1 MIIKDRFKGK
11 VALVTGTTSGIG
23 RATAVRLAAEGAL
36 VAFNHM
42 PGLSPDGTMELIL
55 NAGGEGFPVCADM
68 GYPDQVTAMI
78 GEVVEKG
85 GRLDYIVSNA
95 AINPKLKW
103 DETTLEIYDRLMD
116 VNLKGTWVLCSEG
129 AKEMIKEG
137 HGGAI
142 VTISSISAYVGAFDQ
157 TVYCATKAGVLMLS
171 KALALVLGEHNI
183 RVNSIL
189 PGSIYTGMS
198 RSHPGT
204 AARKFTED
212 KSPLGRIGEPEEVA
226 SAVSYLLS
234 DDASYITSAELL
246 VDGGMIVNAEFIP
259 DDASRGKK

>member
-1 MIIKDRFKGK
+1 MYVKDRFAGK

-23 RATAVRLAAEGAL
+23 QATAVRLAGEGAV
-36 VAFNHM
+36 VACNYVQ
-42 PGLSPDGTMELIL
+42 GTSPDETMKRIEEI
-55 NAGGEGFPVCADM
+55 GGKGFPILADV
-68 GYPDQVTAMI
+68 GDPAQVMAMI
-78 GEVVEKG
+78 KETADRG

-95 AINPKLKW
+95 AINPKLRW

-129 AKEMIKEG
+129 AKQMIREG

-142 VTISSISAYVGAFDQ
+142 VTISSISAHVGAFDQ

-171 KALALVLGEHNI
+171 KALALVLGEHGI

-204 AARKFTED
+204 AARRFAEE
-212 KSPLGRIGEPEEVA
+212 KSPLGRMGESEEVA
-226 SAVSYLLS
+226 SAISFLLS

-246 VDGGMIVNAEFIP
+246 VDGGMVVNAEFNP
-259 DDASRGKK
+259 NE

>member
-1 MIIKDRFKGK
+1 MNNFVKDRFKGK

-23 RATAVRLAAEGAL
+23 QATAVRLAAEGAL
-36 VAFNHM
+36 VAFNH
-42 PGLSPDGTMELIL
+42 LPDISADETMAKIKD
-55 NAGGEGFPVCADM
+55 AGGDGFPVPADV
-68 GYPDQVTAMI
+68 GCPEQVIAMI
-78 GEVVEKG
+78 KETAGKG

-95 AINPKLKW
+95 GINPKLRW

-129 AKEMIKEG
+129 AKQMIKEG

-142 VTISSISAYVGAFDQ
+142 VTISSISAHVGAFDQ
-157 TVYCATKAGVLMLS
+157 TVYCATKAGVLMFS
-171 KALALVLGEHNI
+171 KALALVLGEHGI
-183 RVNSIL
+183 RVNSIM

-204 AARKFTED
+204 ASRKFIEE
-212 KSPLGRIGEPEEVA
+212 KSPLGRIGEPAEVA
-226 SAVSYLLS
+226 SAISFLLS

-246 VDGGMIVNAEFIP
+246 IDGGMIVNAEFNP
-259 DDASRGKK
+259 AAEK

>member
-1 MIIKDRFKGK
+1 MVNKDRFKGK

-36 VAFNHM
+36 VAFNHI
-42 PGLSPDGTMELIL
+42 PGADPGETMEMI
-55 NAGGEGFPVCADM
+55 AGVGGDGFPVCADV
-68 GYPDQVTAMI
+68 GYPEQVMAMI
-78 GEVVEKG
+78 NETTAKG

-95 AINPKLKW
+95 AINPKMRW

-129 AKEMIKEG
+129 AKQMIKEG
-137 HGGAI
+137 HGGSI

-171 KALALVLGEHNI
+171 KALALALGDHGI

-204 AARKFTED
+204 AARRFAEE

-226 SAVSYLLS
+226 SAVAFLLS

-246 VDGGMIVNAEFIP
+246 VDGGMVVNAEFNP
-259 DDASRGKK
+259 ENVK